1 MISTVK
7 VHLECRCLDRNY
19 ENNQIKIKN
28 QRKGGVRDYYP
39 LIDKMYLQ
47 ITEDGRVHA
56 SPKDKNNPDNLI
68 IIIVPVG
75 IRQVAFLHEKT
86 SLYIAMD
93 QNSKVYSSVRIS
105 SIG

>member
-1 MISTVK
+1 MHGIFFVPRDDISLKNCASV
-7 VHLECRCLDRNY
+7 DSSMRN
-19 ENNQIKIKN
+19 E
-28 QRKGGVRDYYP
+28 
-39 LIDKMYLQ
+39 L
-47 ITEDGRVHA
+47 
-56 SPKDKNNPDNLI
+56 
-68 IIIVPVG
+68 VPVG